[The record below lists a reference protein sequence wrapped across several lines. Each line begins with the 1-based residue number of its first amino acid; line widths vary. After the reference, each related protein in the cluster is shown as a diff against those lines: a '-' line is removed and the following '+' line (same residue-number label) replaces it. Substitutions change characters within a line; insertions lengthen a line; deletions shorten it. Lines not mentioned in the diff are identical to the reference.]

1 MRRGVVPLQDKR
13 RLLSFIVVGG
23 GPTGVEVAAELF
35 DLICEDLTKYYPDLR
50 QFACVKLVELQVGC
64 LCRAGIIQ
72 VACWGM
78 LSHPLM
84 SSFPGGSLKKQK
96 QFLTA

>member
-1 MRRGVVPLQDKR
+1 MTVLLQEKR

-35 DLICEDLTKYYPDLR
+35 DLICEDLTRYYPDLR

-64 LCRAGIIQ
+64 LYSASLFMLPAG
-72 VACWGM
+72 CM
-78 LSHPLM
+78 LVHALM
-84 SSFPGGSLKKQK
+84 SE
-96 QFLTA
+96 

>member
-1 MRRGVVPLQDKR
+1 MLLQEKR

-50 QFACVKLVELQVGC
+50 QFACVKLVELQVDAFAELGF
-64 LCRAGIIQ
+64 LLG
-72 VACWGM
+72 ACW
-78 LSHPLM
+78 LQH
-84 SSFPGGSLKKQK
+84 
-96 QFLTA
+96 T